1 MVERIKPLLLY
12 SDCENKQWVAN
23 ALNEISMDFVEADSL
38 AAAENIPLNKFN
50 LILLGLVLED
60 CKGMVCL
67 EKVKTLFPNTGVIVV
82 VSAGDEKLAAKGVE
96 NDAQGFIQVGTL
108 GSHSIGTLIQLAFK
122 RQHTIN
128 QINQSQNQL
137 SNLIANLPGFI
148 YRCLNDEN
156 WTMEYLSEGVMRI
169 TGYSSDQLLHN
180 KEISY
185 KEIIHPDDRIDV
197 HRDINAAIKKGKRY
211 QLDYRII
218 TADNAEKWVW
228 EQGNAIVSDDGVTF
242 LEGYIADNT
251 DKKIRELQI
260 QAIIETGNILRNAL
274 RLNDFCPELIGK
286 VRELYRAECV
296 ALLMP
301 TSREKID
308 VIQFAEGKWEELLG
322 EEIPLPEGLGL
333 TSLQDGKI
341 FSYDCE
347 NSDLSM
353 EPVFDGKIS
362 RFMLFL
368 PLFIDPDQIGL
379 LALGRETKF
388 KESELETMIA
398 ISDMLIPAIER
409 SNLLKK
415 VESQLKHLESLHAID
430 QAITSNFDLMIVNK
444 IILDQVCR
452 ELDGDAAD
460 ILILNKA
467 TNVLENIGA
476 TGFMDPM
483 IRNIRVP
490 LTTSVAGKVLLEN
503 RRYSIFNLN
512 ENPLW
517 FIRKN
522 MQVENF
528 KAFFAYPM
536 VIKGET
542 IGVMEVF
549 MRKVFYPDRDWDVFL
564 EALATQAAIAY
575 DSFKK
580 YSELQRM
587 QQNVSASF
595 RSTLETWSK
604 SLELHDLESQG
615 HIRRVTNDTIRL
627 ARELGMDES
636 KLPDIE
642 RGALLHDIG
651 KIGIMD
657 EILLKKGDLTEEDWK
672 EIKRHPQIARDLLSN
687 VKLLEDALDI
697 PYSHHENWDGS
708 GYPQGLKGE
717 EIPLSARIFAVV
729 DTFDAMTSPRP
740 YRHAWSKAEAIAYLN
755 DQKNKKFDP
764 QVVDLFVEHLK

>member
-12 SDCENKQWVAN
+12 SDCDNKQWVAN
-23 ALNEISMDFVEADSL
+23 ALKEISMDFIEADSIK
-38 AAAENIPLNKFN
+38 AAERIPSNQYN
-50 LILLGLVLED
+50 LILLGLALEE
-60 CKGMVCL
+60 CQGMVCL
-67 EKVKTLFPNTGVIVV
+67 ERVKVLFPNIGVIVV
-82 VSAGDEKLAAKGVE
+82 VSAGEEKLVEVGVE

-108 GSHSIGTLIQLAFK
+108 GSNSIGTLIQLAFK
-122 RQHTIN
+122 RQNTIN
-128 QINQSQNQL
+128 QINQSRTQL

-148 YRCLNDEN
+148 YRCLNDEE
-156 WTMEYLSEGVMRI
+156 WTMEYLSDSVTRI
-169 TGYSSDQLLHN
+169 TGYTPAQLMHN
-180 KEISY
+180 REIAY
-185 KEIIHPDDRIDV
+185 QDIIHPDDRAYV
-197 HRDINAAIKKGKRY
+197 HRKIKEAIEKGNRY

-218 TADNAEKWVW
+218 TTNKVERWVW
-228 EQGNAIVSDDGVTF
+228 EQGNAISSDKGSTI
-242 LEGYIADNT
+242 LEGYVTDNT
-251 DKKIRELQI
+251 DKKIREIQI
-260 QAIIETGNILRNAL
+260 QAIIETGNILKNAL
-274 RLNDFCPELIGK
+274 RLNDFCQELISK
-286 VRELYRAECV
+286 VREIFKADCA

-301 TSREKID
+301 TSRERIA
-308 VIQFAEGKWEELLG
+308 VIQFVEGRWEELQG
-322 EEIPLPEGLGL
+322 EEVPLPEGLGL
-333 TSLQDGKI
+333 ASLQDGKI
-341 FSYDCE
+341 SLFNHED
-347 NSDLSM
+347 SDREM
-353 EPVFDGKIS
+353 EPIFEGKVS
-362 RFMLFL
+362 RFMACL
-368 PLFIDPDQIGL
+368 PLFIDPDQTGL
-379 LALGRETKF
+379 LVLGREYQF
-388 KESELETMIA
+388 NEAELETMIA

-409 SNLLKK
+409 ANLLKK

-430 QAITSNFDLMIVNK
+430 QAITSNFDLQVVNK
-444 IILDQVCR
+444 IILDQVCK
-452 ELDGDAAD
+452 ELNGDAAD

-467 TNVLENIGA
+467 TNILENLGT

-503 RRYSIFNLN
+503 KRISIYNLE

-517 FIRKN
+517 FVRKN

-528 KAFFAYPM
+528 KSFFAYPM

-542 IGVMEVF
+542 IGVMEVY

-564 EALATQAAIAY
+564 EALATQAAVAY

-587 QQNVSASF
+587 QQNTSASF

-604 SLELHDLESQG
+604 SLEMHDLESEG

-627 ARELGMDES
+627 ARALGMDEG

-657 EILLKKGDLTEEDWK
+657 EILLKKGDLTDEDWK

-687 VKLLEDALDI
+687 VKLLEDAMDI

-717 EIPLSARIFAVV
+717 EIPLPARIFAVV

-740 YRHAWSKAEAIAYLN
+740 YRNAWTKTEAIHYLIE
-755 DQKNKKFDP
+755 QKGKKFDP
-764 QVVDLFVEHLK
+764 QVVDLFIDQLK

>member
-12 SDCENKQWVAN
+12 SDCDNKHWVAN
-23 ALNEISMDFVEADSL
+23 ALSEISMDYVEANSI
-38 AAAENIPLNKFN
+38 AAIEDIPLKDFN
-50 LILLGLVLED
+50 LILLGLMLED
-60 CKGMVCL
+60 CEGMACL
-67 EKVKTLFPNTGVIVV
+67 ERIKALFPNTGVIVV
-82 VSAGDEKLAAKGVE
+82 VSAGEEKLVAEGVQ

-108 GSHSIGTLIQLAFK
+108 GSNSIGTLIQLAFK
-122 RQHTIN
+122 RQNTIN
-128 QINQSQNQL
+128 QINQSKNQL

-148 YRCLNDEN
+148 YRCLNDEK
-156 WTMEYLSEGVMRI
+156 WTMEYLSDSVTEI
-169 TGYSSDQLLHN
+169 TGYTPEQLMQN

-185 KEIIHPDDRIDV
+185 QDIIHPDDQEYI
-197 HRDINAAIKKGKRY
+197 HREVKAAIENGNRY

-218 TADNAEKWVW
+218 TADKVEKWVW
-228 EQGNAIVSDDGVTF
+228 EQGNAIVSDTGATF
-242 LEGYIADNT
+242 LEGYVADNT

-260 QAIIETGNILRNAL
+260 QAIIETGDILRNAL
-274 RLNDFCPELIGK
+274 RPNDFCPELIGK
-286 VRELYRAECV
+286 VREIYQADCA

-301 TSREKID
+301 TSRERIT
-308 VIQFAEGKWEELLG
+308 VIQFAEGRWEELLG
-322 EEIPLPEGLGL
+322 EEIPLPEGLGQI
-333 TSLQDGKI
+333 SLQDGKI
-341 FSYDCE
+341 SLHDRE
-347 NSDLSM
+347 DGVGSM
-353 EPVFDGKIS
+353 AAVFDGKIS
-362 RFMLFL
+362 RFMAFL
-368 PLFIDPDQIGL
+368 PLFSDSHQIGI
-379 LALGRETKF
+379 LALGRETQF
-388 KESELETMIA
+388 KETELETMIA

-409 SNLLKK
+409 GNLLNK
-415 VESQLKHLESLHAID
+415 VELQLKHLESLHAID
-430 QAITSNFDLMIVNK
+430 QAITSNFDLQVVNK
-444 IILDQVCR
+444 IILDQVCK

-467 TNVLENIGA
+467 TNILENLGM

-483 IRNIRVP
+483 IRSIRVP

-503 RRYSIFNLN
+503 KRYSIFNLK

-517 FIRKN
+517 FIRMN
-522 MQVENF
+522 IQVENF
-528 KAFFAYPM
+528 KSYFAYPM

-564 EALATQAAIAY
+564 EALATQAAVAY

-580 YSELQRM
+580 YSDLQRM
-587 QQNVSASF
+587 QQNASASF

-627 ARELGMDES
+627 ARKLGMDES

-717 EIPLSARIFAVV
+717 QIPLPARIFAVV
-729 DTFDAMTSPRP
+729 DTFDAMTSARP
-740 YRHAWSKAEAIAYLN
+740 YRQARTKSEAIAYL
-755 DQKNKKFDP
+755 DEQKGKKFDP
-764 QVVDLFVEHLK
+764 QVVDLFIRQVK

>member
-12 SDCENKQWVAN
+12 SDCDNKHWVAN
-23 ALNEISMDFVEADSL
+23 ALNEISMDFVEADSI
-38 AAAENIPLNKFN
+38 AAIKKIPPSEFN
-50 LILLGLVLED
+50 LILLGLMLED

-67 EKVKTLFPNTGVIVV
+67 EKVKEHFPNTGVIVV
-82 VSAGDEKLAAKGVE
+82 VSAGEEKLVAEGVE

-108 GSHSIGTLIQLAFK
+108 GSNSIGTLIQLAFK
-122 RQHTIN
+122 RQNTIN
-128 QINQSQNQL
+128 QINQSKNQL

-148 YRCLNDEN
+148 YRCLNDKK
-156 WTMEYLSEGVMRI
+156 WTMEYLSDSVAEI
-169 TGYSSDQLLHN
+169 TGYAPEQLMHN
-180 KEISY
+180 KKISY
-185 KEIIHPDDRIDV
+185 QDIIHPDDRENV
-197 HRDINAAIKKGKRY
+197 HQEIQAAVEKGNRY

-218 TADNAEKWVW
+218 TADNVEKWVW
-228 EQGNAIVSDDGVTF
+228 EQGNAIVSDTGAAF
-242 LEGYIADNT
+242 LEGYVADNT

-260 QAIIETGNILRNAL
+260 QAIIETGDILRNAL

-286 VRELYRAECV
+286 VREIYQADCT

-301 TSREKID
+301 TSRERIT
-308 VIQFAEGKWEELLG
+308 VIQFAQGRWEELLG
-322 EEIPLPEGLGL
+322 EEIPLPEGLGQI
-333 TSLQDGKI
+333 SLQDDKI
-341 FSYDCE
+341 SLHDRE
-347 NSDLSM
+347 NASVGMDK
-353 EPVFDGKIS
+353 VFDGKIS
-362 RFMLFL
+362 RFMAFL
-368 PLFIDPDQIGL
+368 PLFIDPGQIGM

-388 KESELETMIA
+388 KGTELETMIA

-430 QAITSNFDLMIVNK
+430 QAITSNFDLKVVNN
-444 IILDQVCR
+444 IILDQVCK

-467 TNVLENIGA
+467 TNILENIGA

-503 RRYSIFNLN
+503 KRYSIYNLE

-517 FIRKN
+517 FVRKN

-528 KAFFAYPM
+528 KSFFAYPM

-564 EALATQAAIAY
+564 EALATQAAVAY

-587 QQNVSASF
+587 QQNASASF
-595 RSTLETWSK
+595 RSTLETWSR

-717 EIPLSARIFAVV
+717 QIPLSARIFAVV
-729 DTFDAMTSPRP
+729 DTFDAMTSARP
-740 YRHAWSKAEAIAYLN
+740 YRQAWTKSEAITYLRE
-755 DQKNKKFDP
+755 QKGKKFDP
-764 QVVDLFVEHLK
+764 QVVDLFIEQVK